1 MMLAAPAT
9 LLSAAVTI
17 LAVLMLF
24 YSSIPVGRARGK
36 HGIKAPA
43 MTGHEDMDRAVRVHM
58 NTLEQFAIFLP
69 LLWVATIY
77 FTLIGWL
84 APALGIVW
92 VVGRF
97 IYMQAYL
104 KDPAKRSAGFGIT
117 ILASLG
123 LLILS
128 VIGVVMAWT
137 ATTAV

>member
-1 MMLAAPAT
+1 MLAAPAT

-84 APALGIVW
+84 APAFGIVW
-92 VVGRF
+92 IIGRF
-97 IYMQAYL
+97 VYMQAYL

-117 ILASLG
+117 ILASLA

>member
-1 MMLAAPAT
+1 MPAAPAT